1 MAAKLRCSVWARA
14 QSPGTMTLSLVKGW
28 TRFSHA
34 KRGNLGIG
42 MQDLA
47 WNETSVL
54 PEPVLLAL
62 HPILRNLPNKLVH
75 FILDYHPQ
83 WVAQLQLPASD
94 GRHKQLASAQ
104 FHSVL
109 ERLVNM
115 PDVSSPIQLFSTAQI
130 GHKDWL
136 GEQTVHA
143 MPFNKEKK
151 NMVIVMHIHAYTLSY
166 ILIHIY
172 TYLYILSHM
181 YLLVSCS
188 IYMYQVC
195 I

>member
-1 MAAKLRCSVWARA
+1 
-14 QSPGTMTLSLVKGW
+14 
-28 TRFSHA
+28 
-34 KRGNLGIG
+34 
-42 MQDLA
+42 
-47 WNETSVL
+47 
-54 PEPVLLAL
+54 
-62 HPILRNLPNKLVH
+62 
-75 FILDYHPQ
+75 
-83 WVAQLQLPASD
+83 
-94 GRHKQLASAQ
+94 
-104 FHSVL
+104 
-109 ERLVNM
+109 
-115 PDVSSPIQLFSTAQI
+115 
-130 GHKDWL
+130 
-136 GEQTVHA
+136 

>member
-1 MAAKLRCSVWARA
+1 
-14 QSPGTMTLSLVKGW
+14 MTLSLVKGW

-62 HPILRNLPNKLVH
+62 HPILRYLPNKLVH

-115 PDVSSPIQLFSTAQI
+115 PDVSCPLQLFSNAQI

-151 NMVIVMHIHAYTLSY
+151 NMVIVMYIHAYTLSY
-166 ILIHIY
+166 IVIHTY
-172 TYLYILSHM
+172 TYLYTYTYTCTYIYTYASIQSELSLYTHSDIHCM
-181 YLLVSCS
+181 YV
-188 IYMYQVC
+188 
-195 I
+195 

>member
-28 TRFSHA
+28 SRFSHA
-34 KRGNLGIG
+34 KRGNFGIG

-62 HPILRNLPNKLVH
+62 HPILRYLPNKLVH

-94 GRHKQLASAQ
+94 GRHKQLEAAQ

-115 PDVSSPIQLFSTAQI
+115 PDVSSPLQLFSTAQI

-151 NMVIVMHIHAYTLSY
+151 NMVIEMHIHVYTFTY
-166 ILIHIY
+166 MYHTNIYIHIH
-172 TYLYILSHM
+172 TPS
-181 YLLVSCS
+181 
-188 IYMYQVC
+188 Q
-195 I
+195 